1 MSNGAKVRLRSKLRP
16 GDLGTIIRLHGV
28 IYGAEYG
35 WDHTFEAMVAGD
47 IARFVVAGEA
57 RGRLW
62 VAERG
67 GEVAG
72 CVGIVGQADGSAQLR
87 WFLVDPAHRGA
98 GIGRAL
104 LDEALAFC
112 RAEGF
117 RAVFLWTVKGLA
129 PAAHGHH
136 RVGDALAQQHVD
148 DAGPVYVVVY
158 RAEHASRLDGHHA
171 HSKLAPCHAL
181 DLRAKVNRCK

>member
-1 MSNGAKVRLRSKLRP
+1 MSTGAEITLRGTLRP

-28 IYGAEYG
+28 VYGAEYG

-47 IARFVVAGEA
+47 ISRFVLAGEA
-57 RGRLW
+57 GGRLW

-98 GIGRAL
+98 GIGRML

-117 RAVFLWTVKGLA
+117 RSVFLWTVKGLDA
-129 PAAHGHH
+129 AAHLYRSAGF
-136 RVGDALAQQHVD
+136 RVTQEETHVRWGATVTEQRYD
-148 DAGPVYVVVY
+148 VQ
-158 RAEHASRLDGHHA
+158 L
-171 HSKLAPCHAL
+171 
-181 DLRAKVNRCK
+181 

>member
-1 MSNGAKVRLRSKLRP
+1 MRLRSTLRP
-16 GDLGTIIRLHGV
+16 GDLGTIIRLHGI

-35 WDHTFEAMVAGD
+35 WDETFEAMVAGD
-47 IARFVVAGEA
+47 IARFVLAGVDT
-57 RGRLW
+57 GRLW

-98 GIGRAL
+98 GIGRML

-112 RAEGF
+112 RAKGF
-117 RAVFLWTVKGLA
+117 RSVFLWTVKGLDA
-129 PAAHGHH
+129 AAHLYLSAGF
-136 RVGDALAQQHVD
+136 RVTQEEAHVRWG
-148 DAGPVYVVVY
+148 AAVTEQRY
-158 RAEHASRLDGHHA
+158 
-171 HSKLAPCHAL
+171 
-181 DLRAKVNRCK
+181 DLVLED